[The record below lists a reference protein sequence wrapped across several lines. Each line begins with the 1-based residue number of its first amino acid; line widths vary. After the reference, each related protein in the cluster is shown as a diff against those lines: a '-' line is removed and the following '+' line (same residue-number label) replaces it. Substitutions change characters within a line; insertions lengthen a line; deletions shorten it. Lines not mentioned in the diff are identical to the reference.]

1 MPPIKRLPE
10 LEGISRE
17 HHDGLLLCWK
27 IRAGTAKGV
36 APARIQRYCR
46 RFLKEHL
53 KPHFDI
59 EESVLFPILG
69 HEHPGVRKAMAEH
82 RRLQRLINGRSD
94 AALAISL
101 VEEELEAHIRFEE
114 RQLFNLIQEA
124 ATPGQLVAVE
134 KAHAMIHSSGAVKD
148 IPEDAFWEQ

>member
-1 MPPIKRLPE
+1 MSPIKRFAE
-10 LEGISRE
+10 LQGISRE

-27 IRAGTAKGV
+27 IRAGTTKGV
-36 APARIQRYCR
+36 APARIRRYCR
-46 RFLKEHL
+46 KFLKERL

-59 EESVLFPILG
+59 EESVLFPVLG
-69 HEHPGVRKAMAEH
+69 FDHPGVRKAMAEH
-82 RRLQRLINGRSD
+82 RRLQRLINGHTD

-124 ATPGQLVAVE
+124 ATPEQLADIE
-134 KAHAMIHSSGAVKD
+134 KAHSALPEPSAKGARE
-148 IPEDAFWEQ
+148 EDVFWE